1 MLISEN
7 CPFKKTPFLNPE
19 ICNKINDSATSR
31 DKGAQRKKRFL
42 VKSTI
47 LLIKVAVALKEL
59 EHDTKDKIPRDIKR
73 KLQDVSPLPH
83 KSLRG
88 NNTMFTEIQ
97 RKRKSEVCQSLG
109 KNFRPFAQPD
119 SSEDY
124 LFDEKRP

>member
-19 ICNKINDSATSR
+19 ICNKVNDSATSR

-73 KLQDVSPLPH
+73 KLQDVAPLLH